1 MRTLAHILESLAAAS
16 QKLVACLVM
25 LAVLSIFSLRAQDSG
40 ASVKVLFPFDNASVN
55 ENYLGNAAALAEIAT
70 LIGTGENASVV
81 VTTFSSPEGNWHY
94 NKDLSR
100 RRAASVK
107 AYLESNYPAIAGNIV
122 LNTGAEAWD
131 DLAEKVKADAR
142 LTDASRDAILRII
155 SSDDDPDVK
164 EQKLASQPQY
174 KSLYATFFRSLRYAD
189 ISLRI
194 ENSTQTDSLHTDS
207 EISETVKTPVIA
219 RKTATENGLPTVF
232 YAVSEDF
239 IRPSYMGNDAA
250 MKEIIR
256 LLRSGKVRSMVLE
269 GTASPDGNAKAND
282 RLAMSRAEN
291 LKNYIVGMFPEME
304 AHITVVNKGVLEG
317 NEEDYASLRY
327 ARIAQMDI
335 EEEVAEETAPHTEVI
350 KTNEA
355 EAETMTETETE
366 AEAVTEAKTETVSET
381 KVETETA
388 TEPVVETQRVRA
400 PLFALT
406 TNLLYE
412 AGGAIAT
419 GFHTVP
425 LTVGYEIPI
434 GKNFSIQ
441 SNYTVTTPW
450 HAWNSNAEC
459 AELMHWDLGARWYPG
474 GSFKKPFTPKAGR
487 RVLDGWYASLS
498 AGMGYYDF
506 EHNGKGYQG
515 EEILV
520 SAGLGYGLCF
530 NDHWSLN
537 FGLGFGP
544 MYTRYRYYEG
554 RSNNEHLMYRYSGTF
569 TYFGVTDAKVTL
581 TYLLYYNKK
590 QNRK

>member
-1 MRTLAHILESLAAAS
+1 MRTLTQNINSLAAAGL
-16 QKLVACLVM
+16 KLVACMVSLV
-25 LAVLSIFSLRAQDSG
+25 LLSVFSLRAQDKS
-40 ASVKVLFPFDNASVN
+40 ASVKVLFPFDNAAVN
-55 ENYLGNAAALAEIAT
+55 ENYLGNAAALAQIAN
-70 LIGTGENASVV
+70 LIGTGEIAGVV

-94 NKDLSR
+94 NKDLSS

-107 AYLESNYPAIAGNIV
+107 AYLESNYPALAGNIV
-122 LNTGAEAWD
+122 LNTGVEAWE
-131 DLAEKVKADAR
+131 DLAARVKADAR
-142 LTDASRDAILRII
+142 LSDASRDAILNII

-164 EQKLASQPQY
+164 EHKLASQPQY
-174 KSLYATFFRSLRYAD
+174 RSLYATYFRSLRYAD

-194 ENSTQTDSLHTDS
+194 ENPAPADSLHTDS
-207 EISETVKTPVIA
+207 EISETEKNSVIA

-269 GTASPDGNAKAND
+269 GTASPDGNAKANE
-282 RLAMSRAEN
+282 RLAMNRAEN

-327 ARIAQMDI
+327 ARIAQVDI
-335 EEEVAEETAPHTEVI
+335 EEEAETAPEV
-350 KTNEA
+350 
-355 EAETMTETETE
+355 ETTPETDDTTTDKTETETE
-366 AEAVTEAKTETVSET
+366 TVT
-381 KVETETA
+381 ETETETETGTVIETEIVA
-388 TEPVVETQRVRA
+388 ETEPETQRVRA

-434 GKNFSIQ
+434 GKHFSIQ

-450 HAWNSNAEC
+450 HAWNNNAEC

-474 GSFKKPFTPKAGR
+474 GSFKKPFKPKEGR

-569 TYFGVTDAKVTL
+569 TYFGITDAKVTL
-581 TYLLYYNKK
+581 TYLLYYYKK

>member
-1 MRTLAHILESLAAAS
+1 MRTLAQNLQSLAAAGL
-16 QKLVACLVM
+16 KLAACLVM
-25 LAVLSIFSLRAQDSG
+25 LVALSVFSLRAQDAQVVNAG
-40 ASVKVLFPFDNASVN
+40 VKVLFPFDNASVN
-55 ENYLGNAAALAEIAT
+55 ENYLGNAAALAEIAS
-70 LIGTGENASVV
+70 LMDSAENTGIV

-94 NKDLSR
+94 NKDLSS
-100 RRAASVK
+100 RRASAIK
-107 AYLESNYPAIAGNIV
+107 TWLESNYPATAGNIV
-122 LNTGAEAWD
+122 LHTGVEAWD
-131 DLAEKVKADAR
+131 DLSARIKADSHLSDDAR
-142 LTDASRDAILRII
+142 NAILDII

-164 EQKLASQPQY
+164 ERRLSAQPQY
-174 KSLYATFFRSLRYAD
+174 RSLYANYFKSLRYAL

-194 ENSTQTDSLHTDS
+194 ENPAQPDSLYTNS
-207 EISETVKTPVIA
+207 EISETGKSPVVA
-219 RKTATENGLPTVF
+219 RKTVAENGLPTVF

-239 IRPSYMGNDAA
+239 IRPSYMGNDAS

-256 LLRSGKVRSMVLE
+256 ILRSGKVRSMVLE
-269 GTASPDGNAKAND
+269 GTASPEGNAKANG
-282 RLAMSRAEN
+282 RLALSRANN
-291 LKNYIVGMFPEME
+291 LKDYIVGMFPEME
-304 AHITVVNKGVLEG
+304 ENITVVNKGVIEG
-317 NEEDYASLRY
+317 TEEEYASLRY
-327 ARIAQMDI
+327 ARIARMEI
-335 EEEVAEETAPHTEVI
+335 EEEEVETTPEVEVI
-350 KTNEA
+350 KA
-355 EAETMTETETE
+355 EEPEPEIETKTEPETKPEPKPEPVIESEPETE
-366 AEAVTEAKTETVSET
+366 AK
-381 KVETETA
+381 
-388 TEPVVETQRVRA
+388 PETQRVRT

-412 AGGAIAT
+412 TGGAIAT

-434 GKNFSIQ
+434 GQHFSIQ

-474 GSFKKPFTPKAGR
+474 GSFRKPFTPKAGR

-537 FGLGFGP
+537 FGLGVGP

-569 TYFGVTDAKVTL
+569 SYFGLTDAKVTL
-581 TYLLYYNKK
+581 TYLMYYNKK
-590 QNRK
+590 QKKQ